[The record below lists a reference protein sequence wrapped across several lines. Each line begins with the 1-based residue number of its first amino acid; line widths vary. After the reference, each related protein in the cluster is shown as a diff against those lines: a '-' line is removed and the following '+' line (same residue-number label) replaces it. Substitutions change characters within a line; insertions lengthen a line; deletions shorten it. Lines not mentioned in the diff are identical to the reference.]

1 MVNVAWVRRTVTQT
15 STRRDR
21 NAEATRQVI
30 MQAGRELFATQ
41 SYAETTGLQICVRAG
56 VTRGAL
62 QHHFGSK
69 VGLFIAIFDDLQ
81 SDGVARVADALA
93 DHDDPWEQA
102 RAVTGLLLDVYTDA
116 EYQAVVLKE
125 APAAIGWQRWRER
138 YRDNFTDVVR
148 ELIGSFVAAGL
159 VKHSP
164 AMLTVTLNG
173 ALTELSFE
181 IARSNDPATR
191 TAALALLDD
200 MISGFR
206 ELNRNNSQDP
216 NRRRADPTPP

>member
-1 MVNVAWVRRTVTQT
+1 MPQT

-30 MQAGRELFATQ
+30 TQAGRELFATQ
-41 SYAETTGLQICVRAG
+41 PYSAITGLQICMRAG

-69 VGLFIAIFDDLQ
+69 LGLFMAIFDGLQ
-81 SDGVARVADALA
+81 GDGASRVADGLA

-102 RAVTGLLLDVYTDA
+102 RAAIGVLLDVYTDA
-116 EYQAVVLKE
+116 EFQAVVLKE
-125 APAAIGWQRWRER
+125 APAALGWQRWRER
-138 YRDNFTDVVR
+138 CQDNFADVVR

-164 AMLTVTLNG
+164 AMLTATMNG

-181 IARSNDPATR
+181 IARSDDPPHTR
-191 TAALALLDD
+191 VQALALLDE
-200 MISGFR
+200 MMSKFR
-206 ELNRNNSQDP
+206 ELVLDSPRQEPSP
-216 NRRRADPTPP
+216 NRRRRGGR